1 MIAACPKCAARYRI
15 DRERMKPE
23 GVRLRCAKCEAVFRV
38 RMPGPP
44 AEPAEPA
51 PSPVAQQS
59 AAPPV
64 APDGAGAQA
73 PASSSPPAEMSSSS
87 VSEQAP
93 EPPEPPSPVAADGP
107 LILVA
112 IPDAELGKQCE
123 DSLKHLGFR
132 ASGVA
137 DGVEAMLEIQRQLP
151 AVVVLAASLPR
162 MYGFQICEIVKRNES
177 LQHIK
182 VVLVGSVH
190 HKDRYRRPPG
200 ELYGADEF
208 IEEPDLP
215 GALGDV
221 AQQLCGVAPGGAPQT
236 ESNWVPRPVAAPP
249 TDEPG
254 AAPGIE
260 PASTREPALAPE
272 PEAVSAAAPTVAE
285 APRPP
290 SADDGLDDQRAT
302 AERLARIIV
311 SDIVLYNEEKFQ
323 AAIAAGNVQQAMS
336 GDLDEGRGLF
346 VERIDERVREERDYL
361 GDELLRVAR
370 ARGMS

>member
-1 MIAACPKCAARYRI
+1 
-15 DRERMKPE
+15 
-23 GVRLRCAKCEAVFRV
+23 
-38 RMPGPP
+38 
-44 AEPAEPA
+44 
-51 PSPVAQQS
+51 
-59 AAPPV
+59 
-64 APDGAGAQA
+64 
-73 PASSSPPAEMSSSS
+73 MSSSS
-87 VSEQAP
+87 VSDQAP

-107 LILVA
+107 RILVA

-123 DSLKHLGFR
+123 DSLKQLGFR

-177 LQHIK
+177 LQHIA

-208 IEEPDLP
+208 LEEPDLP

-221 AQQLCGVAPGGAPQT
+221 VQRLSGVAPGGAPQAD
-236 ESNWVPRPVAAPP
+236 SIGARQPVAPP
-249 TDEPG
+249 RDEAG
-254 AAPGIE
+254 DAPGIE
-260 PASTREPALAPE
+260 PASTREPALGS
-272 PEAVSAAAPTVAE
+272 EAVSAAAPTAAE
-285 APRPP
+285 APKPP